1 MALRLRFARAG
12 LALAL
17 VLAAAPAGAAGVDPA
32 QATAVQREQA
42 QALFAKGKKAYDE
55 NRLPEALE
63 SFKGSIE
70 IVQSPNARLYV
81 ARTLREMGRLV
92 EAYAEFGRT
101 MAEAK
106 EHEHEDGRYGKAAQ
120 AAEAERNELAKK
132 LGFVRLGIRGANDD
146 AKLTVGGAEVVRA
159 GWVEPIPVMPGNVDI
174 VLNQGT
180 TPVTKQAKVS
190 AGQTVDVTLEAT
202 PTGDQPPPPPPPVV
216 TPEGGGSTIP
226 WRPMWI
232 AGYGVG
238 ALGLGMFAIAGSL
251 SNGTYSDVK
260 AACGTSPCPASQA
273 SLVSRGQ
280 REQTIAN
287 VGLVLGLIGVAA
299 GTTFLV
305 LDLTSRKS
313 APAAA
318 PGGPNPNGTAPASPT
333 ASLRFGFG
341 SVEVAG
347 TF

>member
-1 MALRLRFARAG
+1 MALRRTFATAG
-12 LALAL
+12 LAAAL
-17 VLAAAPAGAAGVDPA
+17 LLAAAPAHAAGVDPA
-32 QATAVQREQA
+32 QATPVQREQA

-120 AAEAERNELAKK
+120 AAEAERNDLAKK
-132 LGFVRLGIRGANDD
+132 LGFVRLAVSGASDD

-159 GWVEPIPVMPGNVDI
+159 GWVEPIPVMPGNVDL
-174 VLNQGT
+174 VLTQNGS
-180 TPVTKQAKVS
+180 PVTKQAKVA
-190 AGQTVDVTLEAT
+190 AGQTVDVTLETT
-202 PTGDQPPPPPPPVV
+202 PTDKPPPPPPPVT

-238 ALGLGMFAIAGSL
+238 VLGLGMFAIAGSL

-260 AACGTSPCPASQA
+260 AACGTSPCPPSQA

-287 VGLVLGLIGVAA
+287 VGLVIGLIGVAA

-305 LDLTSRKS
+305 LDLISRKS
-313 APAAA
+313 APAAGTPAA
-318 PGGPNPNGTAPASPT
+318 PPPAGPT
-333 ASLRFGFG
+333 ARLGFGLG
-341 SVEVAG
+341 SVELAG